1 MTTTNP
7 QRPAHPT
14 IAELREVTQPP
25 AVRGRRNAEHWVA
38 DVYLRKFS
46 PYLTRMLL
54 PTGISAN
61 GVTVIMIFTGM
72 ASAFALLIPGVP
84 GGFLSAL
91 LGQMQMLWD
100 CCDGEIA
107 RWRESY
113 SPAGIFLDKVGHYT
127 TEGLIPLALGVR
139 AMGWPNQPFEPSWWL
154 LAGAL
159 ISILVL
165 YNKALNDM
173 VHVSRAFNNLPR
185 LADKAEVSAP
195 TRSGL
200 AKLRSVARYVP
211 FHRMYHS
218 VEMTLLA
225 FIASIIDVFTGNLF
239 ATRVLVVALLVF
251 GVVTVIGHLTAI
263 ITSSRL
269 R

>member
-1 MTTTNP
+1 MTTTD
-7 QRPAHPT
+7 RPAHPS
-14 IAELREVTQPP
+14 IAQLREVCQPP

-46 PYLTRMLL
+46 PYLTRWLL

-61 GVTVIMIFTGM
+61 GVTWIMIFTGM
-72 ASAFALLIPGVP
+72 SSAFALLIPGVP

-91 LGQMQMLWD
+91 LGQLQMLWD

-127 TEGLIPLALGVR
+127 TEGLIPLALGIR
-139 AMGWPNQPFEPSWWL
+139 AMGWPNAPFELNGWV

-159 ISILVL
+159 ISILVM

-195 TRSGL
+195 TRVGL
-200 AKLRSVARYVP
+200 ARLRGLARYVP

-225 FIASIIDVFTGNLF
+225 FLASIIDVFTGDLL
-239 ATRVLVVALLVF
+239 ATRVLVIALLVF
-251 GVVTVIGHLTAI
+251 GVVTVFGHLVAI
-263 ITSSRL
+263 LTSSRL